1 MSTPRNAV
9 LSLFTGVDPGV
20 LVFLDR
26 DGTINVERH
35 HLTSVEG
42 MQLLPGAAE
51 GIRMLNRLGIP
62 VVVIS
67 NQPSVGRRECLPE
80 TLRAINRRMVELLAA
95 DGAALSGIYICP
107 HLPEDDCA
115 CRKPKT
121 GLIEDAAR
129 ALGTNPAGSFLVGDK
144 CSDVQAGLSAGAT
157 TFLVRTGHGL
167 EAERSGNC
175 TPDYI
180 VDDLKAAAEQICCI
194 IHRNGHVSDP
204 IDTKTSF

>member
-1 MSTPRNAV
+1 M
-9 LSLFTGVDPGV
+9 

-51 GIRMLNRLGIP
+51 GIRMLNRLGVP

-67 NQPSVGRRECLPE
+67 NQPTIGRGECLPE
-80 TLRAINRRMVELLAA
+80 TLGAINRRMVELLAA
-95 DGAALSGIYICP
+95 DGAALDGIYICP
-107 HLPEDDCA
+107 HRPEDDCA

-121 GLIEDAAR
+121 GLLKDAAR
-129 ALGTNPAGSFLVGDK
+129 ALGADPAGSFLVGDK
-144 CSDVQAGLSAGAT
+144 CSDVQAGVSIGAL

-167 EAERSGNC
+167 EAEHSGKC

-180 VDDLKAAAEQICCI
+180 VDDLKAAADLICCI
-194 IHRNGHVSDP
+194 IHRNGHVSDSIGTETP
-204 IDTKTSF
+204 F

>member
-1 MSTPRNAV
+1 
-9 LSLFTGVDPGV
+9 V

-26 DGTINVERH
+26 DGTINIERH

-42 MQLLPGAAE
+42 MELLPGAAE
-51 GIRMLNRLGIP
+51 GIRMLNRVGVP

-67 NQPSVGRRECLPE
+67 NQPAVGRGECLPE
-80 TLRAINRRMVELLAA
+80 TLGAINRRMVELLAA
-95 DGAALSGIYICP
+95 NGAALDGIYICP
-107 HLPEDDCA
+107 HLPEDNCA

-129 ALGTNPAGSFLVGDK
+129 ALATSPAGSFLVGDK
-144 CSDVQAGLSAGAT
+144 CSDVQAGLITGAI

-167 EAERSGNC
+167 EAERSGTC

-180 VDDLKAAAEQICCI
+180 VDDLKAAAERICCI
-194 IHRNGHVSDP
+194 IHRNGHISDS
-204 IDTKTSF
+204 INTKSSL

>member
-1 MSTPRNAV
+1 M
-9 LSLFTGVDPGV
+9 

-51 GIRMLNRLGIP
+51 GIRMLNRLGVP

-67 NQPSVGRRECLPE
+67 NQPAVGRGECSPE
-80 TLRAINRRMVELLAA
+80 TLGAINRRMVELLAA
-95 DGAALSGIYICP
+95 DDAVVDRIYICP
-107 HLPEDDCA
+107 HRPEDACA

-129 ALGTNPAGSFLVGDK
+129 ALASNPAGSFLVGDK
-144 CSDVQAGLSAGAT
+144 CSDVQAGVSSGAI

-167 EAERSGNC
+167 ETERSGKC
-175 TPDYI
+175 TPDHI
-180 VDDLKAAAEQICCI
+180 VDDLKAAAEGICCI
-194 IHRNGHVSDP
+194 IHRNGHLSDS
-204 IDTKTSF
+204 IGTKTSF